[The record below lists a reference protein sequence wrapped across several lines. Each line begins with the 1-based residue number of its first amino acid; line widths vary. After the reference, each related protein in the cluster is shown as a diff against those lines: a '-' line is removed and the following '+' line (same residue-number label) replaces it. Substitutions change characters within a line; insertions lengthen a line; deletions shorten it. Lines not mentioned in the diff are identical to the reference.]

1 MKDFS
6 QNNEQKHILNYFFQV
21 GAPPTTNR
29 QRCVLSLGENDGETL
44 SNSRALILS
53 GFMAVLV
60 EPAEKAFDKL
70 SQLYKGRTQIKCVNA
85 AIAQTDG
92 PIDFYDCGSHLGK
105 GDTSLLATTNPAEI
119 ARWKKS
125 GEVFTKTTVRGITFN
140 TLMAETGVSHFDFI
154 SIDCEGVDYQVL
166 SQIDLTKTGTSLVC
180 VEYNGKEPQKY
191 LDYCAKHGLTKVV
204 HRNFENLI
212 IGK

>member
-1 MKDFS
+1 MKDYS
-6 QNNEQKHILNYFFQV
+6 QNNEQKHILNYFERN
-21 GAPPTTNR
+21 PTK
-29 QRCVLSLGENDGETL
+29 RCALSLGENDGITL
-44 SNSRALILS
+44 SNVRALLLGNWNGI
-53 GFMAVLV
+53 LV
-60 EPAEKAFDKL
+60 EPAAEAYSKL
-70 SQLYKGRTQIKCVNA
+70 AKLYNNDYSVITVNA

-105 GDTSLLATTNPAEI
+105 GDTSLLATTNPAEL

>member
-1 MKDFS
+1 MRDFS
-6 QNNEQKHILNYFFQV
+6 QNGEQAHILRYFAKKSPSF
-21 GAPPTTNR
+21 
-29 QRCVLSLGENDGETL
+29 LELGSNDGVCL
-44 SNSRALILS
+44 SNCHALALLGSS
-53 GFMAVLV
+53 GVCV
-60 EPAEKAFDKL
+60 EPSKTAFEKLCDNYATNEK
-70 SQLYKGRTQIKCVNA
+70 IECVNA

>member
-6 QNNEQKHILNYFFQV
+6 QSGEQKHILNYFNFGRKV
-21 GAPPTTNR
+21 GTL
-29 QRCVLSLGENDGETL
+29 LSCGENDGITL
-44 SNSRALILS
+44 SNARALIEL
-53 GFMAVLV
+53 GFRAVLV
-60 EPAEKAFDKL
+60 EPATTAFAKL
-70 SQLYKGRTQIKCVNA
+70 SKLYEYDNNQNVKCVNA

>member
-1 MKDFS
+1 MKDYS
-6 QNNEQKHILNYFFQV
+6 QSREQIYIVNYFGGKV
-21 GAPPTTNR
+21 GTLLDCGA
-29 QRCVLSLGENDGETL
+29 NDGVLL
-44 SNSRALILS
+44 SNSRALIELGWS
-53 GFMAVLV
+53 AILV
-60 EPAEKAFDKL
+60 EPAPEAYRKL
-70 SQLYKGRTQIKCVNA
+70 VLNNANKIFADRVTAVNA